1 MSKQYISLISVK
13 VKTPIG
19 YKPRSMTFKFGYVS
33 DTNTSD
39 FRKKTMGEYEE
50 LVKKQ
55 LEEQNPGVS
64 ISVTSS
70 MESTPVT
77 SINGYFKNK
86 K

>member
-1 MSKQYISLISVK
+1 MSKQYISIISVK
-13 VKTPIG
+13 VKTPLG

-33 DTNTSD
+33 DTNTPD
-39 FRKKTMGEYEE
+39 FRKKTMDDYEE
-50 LVKKQ
+50 FVKKQ
-55 LEEQNPGVS
+55 LEEQNPGVP

-70 MESTPVT
+70 METTSVA

>member
-1 MSKQYISLISVK
+1 MSKQYISIISVK
-13 VKTPIG
+13 VKTPLG

-39 FRKKTMGEYEE
+39 FRKKTMDEYKEF
-50 LVKKQ
+50 VKKQ
-55 LEEQNPGVS
+55 LEEQNPGVP

-70 MESTPVT
+70 METTSVA